1 MRRYEHANDAVE
13 TAIATG
19 TAIGAVTTTV
29 VVSAGIRVKRI
40 VQRRLF
46 VHLVTGMSQND
57 PTEHLLAGLPTGMAA
72 DPSMQAALESI
83 KQILK
88 DMMEAVTTGNK
99 AAQAEIFKK
108 QAAVAACQVPNATD
122 KAVFKAGLRVSAGD
136 VVSCRAAEKAYY
148 DRYEHCKAEDA
159 RCSNTTECCA
169 QIIQPDP
176 HCLATVAPPTP
187 FTFTSDCDGCPKCV
201 GKTLQAKLGYFEN
214 KAQYKE
220 AEAACAL
227 SRAGCN
233 SSYACGEFKNQW
245 AEFRG
250 VCNSNQTSFEQAYC
264 DLANHL
270 ETSWEKLSLLLL
282 AVTLSLSLSLSFS
295 LKYTLCHTHASQVL
309 AAEEGKQVTL
319 LSGRRQEWRGLLR
332 IECLLDALS
341 SANKE
346 AALQAC
352 ISKNV
357 TGIANETLSLTTDL
371 VTCTEKLE
379 SPGTEAFARAYYSAV
394 PSVLMPETLTTFH
407 CVSGMATSHCP
418 IASST
423 LSLLTRGHYACSS
436 HDESPVQGCSAKK
449 QILQSC
455 SEQ

>member
-1 MRRYEHANDAVE
+1 MKSFALLLLFACPADSVGMARSKQ
-13 TAIATG
+13 G
-19 TAIGAVTTTV
+19 TMTKDGPSPWLSLLTKSWALPGESQEEQSKGLDTLADN
-29 VVSAGIRVKRI
+29 I
-40 VQRRLF
+40 VQ
-46 VHLVTGMSQND
+46 
-57 PTEHLLAGLPTGMAA
+57 LAKSGQAA

-214 KAQYKE
+214 KLAQYKE

-270 ETSWEKLSLLLL
+270 ETSWE
-282 AVTLSLSLSLSFS
+282 
-295 LKYTLCHTHASQVL
+295 KYTLCHTHASQVL

-357 TGIANETLSLTTDL
+357 TGIANETLSLTFPGQTGNVTDL

-423 LSLLTRGHYACSS
+423 LSLLTRGHYVPHAQPG
-436 HDESPVQGCSAKK
+436 EPAFA
-449 QILQSC
+449 
-455 SEQ
+455 